1 MKWTYLLVCCSLL
14 FCVAS
19 YSGAAPEPIIVD
31 YFYEPGCSEC
41 EKIETRILPAIEAEF
56 AGHYALVKHDTGV
69 ETNVLFLLNLEKGL
83 GVTNNSMNCIY
94 LDRRYAFYGFAE
106 INASLR
112 AKMREIV
119 TSRTTSNVSK
129 VAVATAFRATG
140 NLVVD
145 RVSGLTSTVVMMG
158 GLLDGIN
165 PCAISTLVFFMS
177 LLAVARVGRQGLLVM
192 GLSFC
197 LASFITYVALGFG
210 LLRTLHLL
218 DGFMTVRHCL
228 EYGMVGILGVMAV
241 LSFRDAWRFSRSHS
255 PKDVTLQLPS
265 GAKTRIH
272 DIMRKGVRMRN
283 LAMGGLLTGFAVTA
297 IESVCTGQVY
307 VPTLV
312 LIIKNSPAAGAAGNL
327 SGLTFHAW
335 KWLLLYNAM
344 FMIPLVVVFAL
355 TYFGLRTDSLLKWS
369 QKNVVTSKIL
379 LGCFFM
385 SMAALIMII

>member
-1 MKWTYLLVCCSLL
+1 MGRHWLILCTVILCWVP
-14 FCVAS
+14 FTE
-19 YSGAAPEPIIVD
+19 AAPEPIVVD

-41 EKIETRILPAIEAEF
+41 EKIETHILPALEAAF
-56 AGHYALVKHDTGV
+56 SGLYVLIKHDTGI
-69 ETNVLFLLNLEKGL
+69 ETNVLFLLNLEKTL
-83 GVTNNSMNCIY
+83 GVSNNSMNCMY
-94 LDRRYAFYGFAE
+94 LDRRYPFYGFAA
-106 INASLR
+106 INAGLLG
-112 AKMREIV
+112 KMREVV
-119 TSRTTSNVSK
+119 TSRTTSNAAK
-129 VAVATAFRATG
+129 VAVAVPSGTTG

-145 RVSGLTSTVVMMG
+145 RVSGLTTTVVMMG

-165 PCAISTLVFFMS
+165 PCAISTLIFFMS
-177 LLAVARVGRQGLLVM
+177 LLAVARVSRQGLLVM

-210 LLRTLHLL
+210 LLRALHLL
-218 DGFMTVRHCL
+218 DSFITLRHCL
-228 EYGMVGILGVMAV
+228 EYGMVGLLGVMAV
-241 LSFRDAWRFSRSHS
+241 LSFGDAWRYNRSHN

-283 LAMGGLLTGFAVTA
+283 LAVGGLLVGFAVTA

-307 VPTLV
+307 VPTMV
-312 LIIKNSPAAGAAGNL
+312 LIIKNSPAAGAADNL

-335 KWLLLYNAM
+335 KWMLLYNAM
-344 FMIPLVVVFAL
+344 FMVPLVVVFTVTFL
-355 TYFGLRTDSLLKWS
+355 GLRTDSLLKWS

-379 LGCFFM
+379 LGCFFI